1 MSMSSLKTLFN
12 SQQKFELLSWVMC
25 KFKLAFLWN
34 KLGWRTYPLCSV
46 LGKNSRHL
54 PWEYSTV
61 RWWLPGR
68 GRRRRRGAPGTW
80 RGGIPRC
87 WVRWGRP
94 ASPGGRS
101 RSGRRT
107 GRSPLWR
114 PRRSCHFSPGHR
126 GTPVMNQGVVLQGKY
141 FYLLFS
147 FILWCYIK

>member
-80 RGGIPRC
+80 RVGRHRC
-87 WVRWGRP
+87 WERSGRR

-101 RSGRRT
+101 ISGRRT
-107 GRSPLWR
+107 GRDRAW
-114 PRRSCHFSPGHR
+114 PGHR
-126 GTPVMNQGVVLQGKY
+126 WPD
-141 FYLLFS
+141 FLLTSRRFLKG
-147 FILWCYIK
+147 LWCNDWPLFDWEVRFT